1 MTQRMTARLILCA
14 LGLALAACSLAGPS
28 PRSFVPAKPGE
39 AKLEAE
45 PKDAKATEPK
55 DAKAKDSEAKEPKV
69 KGHKSKEAKAKAAAA
84 KAGQT
89 PLEAASEACK
99 TTARDKGIKSLLS
112 IVTHMRPG
120 AVDAD
125 YVACMKEK
133 GYEVAK

>member
-1 MTQRMTARLILCA
+1 MTQRMTARLTLCA
-14 LGLALAACSLAGPS
+14 LALALAACSLAGPA

-39 AKLEAE
+39 AKLESEAKD
-45 PKDAKATEPK
+45 PKAKDHEAKDPKAKGHTK
-55 DAKAKDSEAKEPKV
+55 DAKAK
-69 KGHKSKEAKAKAAAA
+69 GAAA

>member
-1 MTQRMTARLILCA
+1 MTARLILCA
-14 LGLALAACSLAGPS
+14 LGLVLASCSLAGPS

-45 PKDAKATEPK
+45 PKDAKAK
-55 DAKAKDSEAKEPKV
+55 DTEAKEPKAKDPKA